1 MLGRLQREYAAMG
14 LEVVAIDIFGS
25 PAAEWVEFWQSNDG
39 GDVTW
44 GVATDGQL
52 VRNYRVTV
60 LGQTAVVSSDGDIVY
75 NGPPLGSYDR
85 LKNLIEDAL

>member
-14 LEVVAIDIFGS
+14 LEVVAIDIYGS
-25 PAAEWVEFWQSNDG
+25 PASEWIGFWRSNNG

-60 LGQTAVVSSDGDIVY
+60 LGQTAVVDRDGKIVY
-75 NGPPLGSYDR
+75 NGRPLGSYDR